1 MSQDVSTGR
10 LVWFGLVWYSFD
22 IGYSLTERVCVCFFA
37 TVDPTIKYF
46 VDGDKKG
53 KDYKGGRDYDSL
65 KTFIEETLEVKCDV
79 KNPVECTDKEKGYI
93 EKMSAK
99 ASEDRVKQIERLE
112 KMAGESMK
120 AELKGWLRERLHIL
134 RGLEA

>member
-1 MSQDVSTGR
+1 
-10 LVWFGLVWYSFD
+10 
-22 IGYSLTERVCVCFFA
+22 VCLFA
-37 TVDPTIKYF
+37 IVDPTIKYF

-53 KDYKGGRDYDSL
+53 TDYKGGRDYDSL

-120 AELKGWLRERLHIL
+120 AELKGWLHERLHIL